1 MVKKRKGSEWEEEE
15 ENSDRNMGLEQM
27 MEEAAAVAAL
37 CGSRRNRKRYIGVRQ
52 RPSGRWVAE
61 IKDTIQKI
69 RVWLGTYDTA
79 EEAAR
84 AYDEAACLLR
94 GANTRTNFWPC
105 SSSLHSAPALPSKIS
120 NLLLLRLKAR
130 QIASASA
137 TTSLPADFQEQETE
151 VKDHHFDNFFN
162 VLEDRTFYESSGAS
176 SVTNSENIA
185 QSFASSFSGLEG
197 DCVRALDMVDNN
209 KCTNV
214 DGKTSHGEGKD
225 QEERDQEKEDFDMA
239 LIDLQFVDEV
249 GSNCYC
255 SPFEIAEEMVKPMEQ
270 ENHGDEPSM
279 LGETMK
285 RLMFERKFSASLYA
299 FNGIPECL
307 MLKQSGLVANGT
319 ERSEQLSHHMSN
331 LRNNGNNTR
340 EDKKETEENLHMEVQ
355 EQVGSRQKSME
366 IGSSSSS

>member
-1 MVKKRKGSEWEEEE
+1 MVRKRKGSEWEEEE

-27 MEEAAAVAAL
+27 MEDAAAVAAL
-37 CGSRRNRKRYIGVRQ
+37 CGSRRNRKRYIG
-52 RPSGRWVAE
+52 
-61 IKDTIQKI
+61 IKDIIQKI

-105 SSSLHSAPALPSKIS
+105 SSSLHSAPALPSKIT

-130 QIASASA
+130 QIASATA

-176 SVTNSENIA
+176 SITTSKNIA
-185 QSFASSFSGLEG
+185 QSFASSFSGLEE

-214 DGKTSHGEGKD
+214 DGKSHDEGKE
-225 QEERDQEKEDFDMA
+225 EEREDFDMV
-239 LIDLQFVDEV
+239 LTDLQFVDEV

-270 ENHGDEPSM
+270 ENHGDETSM

-307 MLKQSGLVANGT
+307 RLN
-319 ERSEQLSHHMSN
+319 N
-331 LRNNGNNTR
+331 LRNNGNTR
-340 EDKKETEENLHMEVQ
+340 EDKIETEENLHMEVQ

-366 IGSSSSS
+366 IGPPSFSSSSSSSSSSLITETGEPYLWSSLNLPPICFI